1 MRIGEAWAGLNKP
14 HTHIPSSALD
24 SWLFTSQILNKQ
36 ASPGP
41 VKCQG
46 NHPLRVLSSVSCQ
59 VFLALSADL
68 LNSGLSWLL
77 LLPHSSILGKLTTYI
92 HTQREREALLYPA
105 QVRVAHNLHVTHHWG
120 QKLLCCFL
128 WTTSAPLGVLASW
141 NHSTTS
147 LFGGLC
153 SLSPSSQVP
162 VPETSAFIH
171 GIRKC
176 HQL

>member
-46 NHPLRVLSSVSCQ
+46 NHPLRVPSSVSCQ

-68 LNSGLSWLL
+68 LNSGL

-120 QKLLCCFL
+120 RNCLLL
-128 WTTSAPLGVLASW
+128 PLDYLCTPGCSRLLE
-141 NHSTTS
+141 S
-147 LFGGLC
+147 LYYLTLRRTVF
-153 SLSPSSQVP
+153 SLSQFSSPS
-162 VPETSAFIH
+162 T
-171 GIRKC
+171 
-176 HQL
+176 